1 MTNRKNAILGTMAA
15 CALILSAAPS
25 WASGAPAERFVATS
39 ADTSSLTALSVPI
52 KGCSTSKWRYDST
65 SRGARKLTQIGPTQ
79 ANRNRTGKSMR
90 VTLTSDVGGTVNAQF
105 SGATNVK
112 GSVKVAEISAEFGVS
127 AGLSV
132 TASVGNSVTFTVP
145 AGKTGYGDYGVW
157 SLPVRGKEYRTLG
170 PDCTIQS
177 RATSTLAPFR
187 VGWDVTVK

>member
-1 MTNRKNAILGTMAA
+1 MTNRKNAILATVVA
-15 CALILSAAPS
+15 CALLLSAAPA
-25 WASGAPAERFVATS
+25 WAAGAPTERLATASAES
-39 ADTSSLTALSVPI
+39 ASLTALSVPI
-52 KGCSTSKWRYDST
+52 KGCSTSAWRYDST
-65 SRGARKLTQIGPTQ
+65 SRGTRTLTQIGPTQ
-79 ANRNRTGKSMR
+79 ANRNRTAKSMR

-145 AGKTGYGDYGVW
+145 SGKTGYGDYGVW

-177 RATSTLAPFR
+177 RAASTLAPFR